1 MSAAAKKHD
10 ATIVGGGDL
19 NAPVTSSALAELKKL
34 GWEDAQEKSPDTDPR
49 ATWRD
54 FPQRDASGVYRGV
67 QPENAKKKEWLDHVF
82 YDPDKVTPVKFA
94 LDRSQKALDVSDHSP
109 VIFDFELK

>member
-1 MSAAAKKHD
+1 MIVMSE
-10 ATIVGGGDL
+10 
-19 NAPVTSSALAELKKL
+19 VTSPSM
-34 GWEDAQEKSPDTDPR
+34 
-49 ATWRD
+49 
-54 FPQRDASGVYRGV
+54 SGTTV

-94 LDRSQKALDVSDHSP
+94 MDRSQKALDVSDHSP